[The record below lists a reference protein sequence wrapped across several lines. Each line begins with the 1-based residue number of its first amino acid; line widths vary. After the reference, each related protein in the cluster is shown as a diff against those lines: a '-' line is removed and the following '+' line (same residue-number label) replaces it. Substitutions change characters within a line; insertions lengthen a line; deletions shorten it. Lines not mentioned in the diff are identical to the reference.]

1 MSRPWLARQAI
12 RAYPAGVRHDRG
24 HEMADAATEAG
35 TASRWWFA
43 RELLALFSHGLHRR
57 ALEVARQGTGRMIA
71 DGLGRGA
78 VWILVFELVT
88 VGVDRLRWGGEPAVA
103 SLGKLSLMAAV
114 LLLTLI
120 GLDRPAGLLGLTWV
134 AWRLPDLLAVVRTER
149 ELGEWVSHT
158 FLAACFAA
166 MLVRRRRV
174 DPRGLLWL
182 LVPAALILLISQH
195 VAADGRVEPLLP
207 IDPHVIG
214 VFLMFASLGVLATA
228 LAALPTDPRL
238 AIAISTLTMYV
249 ALQGLWQLPTN
260 ELLVW
265 FALPLPLV
273 VAWAVIRTHLL
284 NRKPI
289 RT

>member
-1 MSRPWLARQAI
+1 MSRLWLARQMI
-12 RAYPAGVRHDRG
+12 RAYPAGVRQNRG
-24 HEMADAATEAG
+24 AEMADAATEAG
-35 TASRWWFA
+35 AASRWRFA
-43 RELLALFSHGLHRR
+43 RELLALFAHGLHRR
-57 ALEVARQGTGRMIA
+57 AVEVAQPGTGRVIA

-88 VGVDRLRWGGEPAVA
+88 VGVERFTWGGEPAVA
-103 SLGKLSLMAAV
+103 SLGKLLLMAAV
-114 LLLTLI
+114 LLLALT
-120 GLDRPAGLLGLTWV
+120 GLDRPAGLLGLAWV
-134 AWRLPDLLAVVRTER
+134 AWRLPDLLAVVRSER

-158 FLAACFAA
+158 FLAVCFAA
-166 MLVRRRRV
+166 MLVRRRRF

-182 LVPAALILLISQH
+182 LVPAALILLTTQH

-214 VFLMFASLGVLATA
+214 VLLLVVSFGVLATA

-238 AIAISTLTMYV
+238 AIAISALPMYI
-249 ALQGLWQLPTN
+249 ALQGLWQLWTN
-260 ELLVW
+260 DIMVW
-265 FALPLPLV
+265 LALPLPSVL
-273 VAWAVIRTHLL
+273 AWAVIRTHLL